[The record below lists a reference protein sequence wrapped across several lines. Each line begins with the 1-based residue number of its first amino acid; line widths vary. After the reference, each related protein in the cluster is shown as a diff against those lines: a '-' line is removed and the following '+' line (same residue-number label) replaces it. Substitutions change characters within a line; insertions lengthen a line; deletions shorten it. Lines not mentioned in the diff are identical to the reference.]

1 MGRYNGETTPHHRE
15 KEPSVNDFPSPSP
28 PRRLGLVAAALAVAA
43 LAGAPL
49 LAPAQVANIIENFK
63 ATLQRHPNGR
73 VKTMLTAAHAE
84 LPPDGTIHGTDVH
97 VIVCD
102 EEGNLTAELQGE
114 TIVVDQEA
122 KTGHC
127 PGAASFE
134 RHAPR
139 RRGDTVVENGVSIA
153 GYNVVWSGN
162 DNQLV
167 INSNAVVTIFRE
179 GRTLVEGWK

>member
-1 MGRYNGETTPHHRE
+1 M
-15 KEPSVNDFPSPSP
+15 NDSPLSSP
-28 PRRLGLVAAALAVAA
+28 PRRPGWIAAALAAVV
-43 LAGAPL
+43 LAIAPL

-102 EEGNLTAELQGE
+102 EDGNLTAELKSD
-114 TIVVDQEA
+114 TVVVDQAA

-127 PGAASFE
+127 PNEASFE

-139 RRGDTVVENGVSIA
+139 RRDDSVAENGVSIA
-153 GYNVVWSGN
+153 GYNVFWSGN
-162 DNQLV
+162 DNQIV

-179 GRTLVEGWK
+179 GKTIAEGWK

>member
-1 MGRYNGETTPHHRE
+1 M
-15 KEPSVNDFPSPSP
+15 NDHPSPSP
-28 PRRLGLVAAALAVAA
+28 QRRLALAAAALVAAA

-49 LAPAQVANIIENFK
+49 LAPAQVANVIENFR

-73 VKTMLTAAHAE
+73 VKTMLTASHAE

-97 VIVCD
+97 VIMCD
-102 EEGNLTAELQGE
+102 EEGNLTGELQGDVV
-114 TIVVDQEA
+114 VVDQEA

-134 RHAPR
+134 HHAPR
-139 RRGDTVVENGVSIA
+139 RRGDAMVENGVSIA
-153 GYNVVWSGN
+153 GRDVVWRGN
-162 DNQLV
+162 DNQIV

-179 GRTLVEGWK
+179 GKPLVDGWR